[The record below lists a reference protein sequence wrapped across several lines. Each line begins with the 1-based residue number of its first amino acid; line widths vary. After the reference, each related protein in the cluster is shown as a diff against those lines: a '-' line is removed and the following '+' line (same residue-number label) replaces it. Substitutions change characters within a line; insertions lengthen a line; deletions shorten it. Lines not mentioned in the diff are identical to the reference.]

1 MGVLMTGAGRDKA
14 KLATAAALLSNLIF
28 GLSFM
33 ASRIA
38 LEHTTSAIMLS
49 LRFAAS
55 VLIMLLLALTGIIKM
70 DFRGKNIKSLLLLGL
85 FQPIIYFIGEANG
98 IRLTNSS
105 FAGIMISLIPVVTAI
120 GSGIFLHERP
130 PKSAYLWILC
140 SVAGV
145 AVISLS
151 QAGDGAVQPAG
162 ILFLVLAVVAG
173 AGFTLCS
180 RSVSDEFTAFERTF
194 VMMVMGFIFFSIAA
208 AVQEGRSFAPLVLE
222 AVSDKRVLL
231 PVVYLS
237 LLSSV
242 VAFGLLNYSVTY
254 LDAATATVFSN
265 IIPVVSLL
273 AGVLMLG
280 EPFSAAYLLGV
291 VLILLGVYKVSTIK
305 DAERL

>member
-1 MGVLMTGAGRDKA
+1 MGKGTGKRADDNIR
-14 KLATAAALLSNLIF
+14 LATAAALLSNLIF

-120 GSGIFLHERP
+120 GSGIFLHEKP

-145 AVISLS
+145 AVISMS
-151 QAGDGAVQPAG
+151 QAGGAVQPAG

-180 RSVSDEFTAFERTF
+180 RSMADEFTAFERTF

-208 AVQEGRSFAPLVLE
+208 AIQEGRDFVPLLLG
-222 AVSDKRVLL
+222 AISDKFVLL
-231 PVVYLS
+231 PVLYLS

-242 VAFGLLNYSVTY
+242 VAFGMLNYSVTY
-254 LDAATATVFSN
+254 LDAAKVTVFSN
-265 IIPVVSLL
+265 IIPVVSLV
-273 AGVLMLG
+273 AGVFVLG

-291 VLILLGVYKVSTIK
+291 VLILLGVYKVNSTSEP
-305 DAERL
+305 DPL